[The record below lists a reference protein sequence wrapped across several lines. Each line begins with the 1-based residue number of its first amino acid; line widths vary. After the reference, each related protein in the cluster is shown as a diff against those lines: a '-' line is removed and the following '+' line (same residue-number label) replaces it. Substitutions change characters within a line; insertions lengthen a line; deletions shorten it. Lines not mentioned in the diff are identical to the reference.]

1 MRKYKGARSIKSS
14 SRKRSLGKI
23 KVNYNSL
30 VNKEVESFLRV
41 HGAKI
46 KAEDPE
52 IDNTSTTFLKRG
64 PPTLA

>member
-14 SRKRSLGKI
+14 SRKRRLGKI

-41 HGAKI
+41 MVLKLKLKI
-46 KAEDPE
+46 
-52 IDNTSTTFLKRG
+52 LKNIIQ
-64 PPTLA
+64 